1 MALTITNQ
9 GAAQATTAGTAL
21 AITANTGAVGDMM
34 VVVISADN
42 SGSLGAATISSVTDG
57 TNTYTLRGSV
67 ILNDPGAAGAGCQL
81 AFFTS
86 VLTGALS
93 NSTITVNFDASTGRR
108 LAHVY
113 RVQPGAG
120 ETPVF
125 RAAGAGS
132 TGLDTGP
139 TITATSVAGGDTIFG
154 AMAAETDDTITTDS
168 DTTNGNWST
177 AFTALQ
183 DDGADGAAMTIHSQ
197 WKTVSGTG
205 NQTYNLGIAGAQD
218 YAINWITVYP
228 GHALLAN
235 DVSSASSVTTPA
247 VAQTHSLLANDVA
260 SASSV
265 TTPALTQ
272 VHVLNAADVASA
284 SSVSNPALAEVN
296 VLTADDVSSASSVT
310 TPALGQIHA
319 LLAADVASASTV
331 TTPTVGQI
339 HALLADDVASASNV
353 TAPVLGQAHVLTADD
368 VVSASSVTTPTLAEV
383 AAGTDVLLADDVSAA
398 SSVSTPTL
406 GQIHALLAN
415 SVISASSVSTPT
427 LAEAGEGGDGVQ
439 EWIIQTNRRRNSP
452 HRRI

>member
-310 TPALGQIHA
+310 TP
-319 LLAADVASASTV
+319 
-331 TTPTVGQI
+331 TVGQI